1 MVQVLK
7 KNFRLKVSIFTF
19 ILSIIGCGNI
29 NSSALI
35 NTMQSQGSLKLNE
48 TPATQK
54 NDIPASQEGKPL
66 IQDSEKESST
76 AVPAAAPQEQTKKPS
91 QRILEDGSLKPS
103 IYFFPV
109 INEDIQKC
117 DSDNMKAIRNAS
129 GSRLAIVCRKT
140 WDACNLEGSCAVIQ
154 NSVRRAF
161 NVSDTVMGENR
172 FMELTEN
179 DCPYGFG
186 VKNYCLDPFYTI
198 AADKDYYKAGD
209 VIYIPAVVG
218 LKLPDGI
225 LHDGYFI
232 IRDHGKDISGRGR
245 FDFYTGFLAW
255 HNNENPFKKIGFD
268 DSKTRV
274 PYMKISGEQAALVL
288 KQRAFP
294 KLPLNK
300 K

>member
-1 MVQVLK
+1 MVHFPK
-7 KNFRLKVSIFTF
+7 TNFRLKFSIFAFTF
-19 ILSIIGCGNI
+19 SIVGCGNI
-29 NSSALI
+29 NTSKF
-35 NTMQSQGSLKLNE
+35 TGSIYNNGILQLTE
-48 TPATQK
+48 ATATQSYGNQTAPEAPTQIQGEK
-54 NDIPASQEGKPL
+54 KETHDSTPTTSKQE
-66 IQDSEKESST
+66 T
-76 AVPAAAPQEQTKKPS
+76 AIKVVHRVS
-91 QRILEDGSLKPS
+91 EDGYLKPS

-109 INEDIQKC
+109 INEDLQAC
-117 DSDNMKAIRNAS
+117 DSDSMKSILGIN
-129 GSRLAIVCRKT
+129 GSHLAMVCEKT

-154 NSVRRAF
+154 HTVRRAF
-161 NVSDTVMGENR
+161 NVSYSVMGENR

-218 LKLPDGI
+218 LKLPDGSI
-225 LHDGYFI
+225 HNGYFV
-232 IRDHGKDISGRGR
+232 IRDNGKDISGRGR

-255 HNNENPFKKIGFD
+255 HRNDNPFKKIGFD
-268 DSKTRV
+268 DSKTRI
-274 PYMKISGEQAALVL
+274 PYMKISGEQADLVL

-294 KLPLNK
+294 KLPINK